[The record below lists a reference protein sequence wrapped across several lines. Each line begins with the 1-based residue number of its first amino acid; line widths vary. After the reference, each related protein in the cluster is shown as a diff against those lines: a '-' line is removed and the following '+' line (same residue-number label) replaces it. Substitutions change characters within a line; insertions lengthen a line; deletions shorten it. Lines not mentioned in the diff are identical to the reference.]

1 MVENHTRDL
10 LQMKA
15 KETALA
21 RSRNDVE
28 LSQAALLKAQRE
40 VEALRT
46 QGQGDAVREVE
57 MWKHRTER
65 AEQRILEREELDQGV
80 MTRLSDLE
88 EFIRGL
94 DDEADG
100 GTAQRLSGRCKLL
113 EEQNRRLLTQ
123 MDEYSGRINTLE
135 EVPPP
140 PNVTSNYRESSDE
153 QHPPSETGT
162 RTPPAHPPPSARK
175 TKKKTRTLRGS
186 MLPYLARHALSRPWI
201 RRPVGFSRG
210 EVRRK

>member
-135 EVPPP
+135 EVPPRQMSRLTIG
-140 PNVTSNYRESSDE
+140 NQATNNI
-153 QHPPSETGT
+153 
-162 RTPPAHPPPSARK
+162 PPPKRELVLLPLI
-175 TKKKTRTLRGS
+175 RLLRLG
-186 MLPYLARHALSRPWI
+186 
-201 RRPVGFSRG
+201 
-210 EVRRK
+210 RRKRKRVR